1 MATPDKPPSSS
12 HQSSPHSEALPSI
25 RSRSSAG
32 RTASTQHSSTRT
44 LPPWIDSYEERYGM
58 PTEDQLR
65 ALGLPPPRAL
75 PPQHN
80 HSPSQTQRRISKDGY
95 VYDNPAVLG
104 LEESRRSRARL
115 RKLLTR
121 KDGAERGRKWDH
133 LRSAEPV
140 IVPRYIRATPDS
152 PWRSYVQSSRYGRL
166 PNEEAQIIDPED
178 LEKLQP
184 GFNSPVNVPGL
195 GEAYG
200 RKQTRTRV
208 LYKRIWQIIL
218 RHPLVP
224 LAFRLAVLFASIVA
238 LALSAKIYEFEHYG
252 NGHRSSELTQS
263 IVAIAVDTVAIPYI
277 GYMTWDEY
285 TGKPLGLRAAT
296 QKISLILMD
305 LFFII
310 FKSASTALAFEAL
323 VYHNSGDRQTREY
336 SRALAALQVI
346 SLISWSL
353 TLSVNVFRL
362 AQKLGGG
369 EDDR

>member
-1 MATPDKPPSSS
+1 V
-12 HQSSPHSEALPSI
+12 
-25 RSRSSAG
+25 
-32 RTASTQHSSTRT
+32 
-44 LPPWIDSYEERYGM
+44 
-58 PTEDQLR
+58 
-65 ALGLPPPRAL
+65 
-75 PPQHN
+75 
-80 HSPSQTQRRISKDGY
+80 SKDGY

-104 LEESRRSRARL
+104 LEESKRSRARL
-115 RKLLTR
+115 RKFLKR

-140 IVPRYIRATPDS
+140 IVPRYIRAAAPDS

-166 PNEEAQIIDPED
+166 PNEEAQIIDAED

-184 GFNSPVNVPGL
+184 GFNSLADAPRL
-195 GEAYG
+195 GESYG
-200 RKQTRTRV
+200 GKQTRTRV

-224 LAFRLAVLFASIVA
+224 LAFRLAVLLCSIVA
-238 LALSAKIYEFEHYG
+238 LALSAKIYEFEHHG
-252 NGHRSSELTQS
+252 TGRRSAELTQS
-263 IVAIAVDTVAIPYI
+263 IVAIVVDTVAIPYI

-285 TGKPLGLRAAT
+285 TGRPLGLRAAT

-323 VYHNSGDRQTREY
+323 VYHNSGDRQTREF
-336 SRALAALQVI
+336 SQALAALQVI

-362 AQKLGGG
+362 VQKLGGG